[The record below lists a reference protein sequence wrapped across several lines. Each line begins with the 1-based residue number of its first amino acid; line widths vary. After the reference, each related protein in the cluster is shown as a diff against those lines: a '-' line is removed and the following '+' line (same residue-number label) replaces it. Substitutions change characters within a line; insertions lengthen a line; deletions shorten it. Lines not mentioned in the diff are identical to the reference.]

1 LYKEDERE
9 GPGVLSYH
17 DGTQDVGL
25 WKGEKLVKLDDIL
38 ARFISTYTPL
48 RFVSLIDTSGK
59 LHLITTC
66 NRYQQKVYS
75 FPQTLWFSLPL
86 KLNRVSGVIVA

>member
-1 LYKEDERE
+1 MLRISILTITCNMNNYMFPLR
-9 GPGVLSYH
+9 GLS
-17 DGTQDVGL
+17 GC
-25 WKGEKLVKLDDIL
+25 DDIL

-66 NRYQQKVYS
+66 NRYQQKVYG